1 MLTKNFHYNS
11 PYITTAKVL
20 KSTFIFRIL
29 KFKHW
34 FFNYDLNIRSMF
46 YFFYCLLFVF
56 VSCMLFLHH
65 KIKRANVL
73 NQVAELLEKRSE
85 AFVRA
90 EIMDQGRAIQG
101 ASKEYNDVHREVH
114 NIKHFTALAIAMTES
129 ATKTN
134 GNELG
139 FIRSSYQEWNFLS
152 QLKFWEI
159 KERNFHIYKA
169 KCLKKRERTN
179 NKLNPHMA
187 STLGFPTR
195 ATLASAWGEFSHD
208 CIQCQFKRILRGEKL
223 VFANI
228 ERVAWNL
235 PERKWELAWERIRFL
250 DQLFCFW
257 RKSLYR
263 HRHNSRCQ
271 NSQLFRVYMGFTNRI
286 YCRPVIVLKWS
297 IFFLD
302 RFCQLFV
309 PLSFGGDRNYHFL
322 GVTSTL
328 GVVARH
334 SSAGLW

>member
-1 MLTKNFHYNS
+1 MVRNLISSLYAYRKFHYNS

-101 ASKEYNDVHREVH
+101 ASKEYDDVHREVH

-139 FIRSSYQEWNFLS
+139 FIRSSYQE
-152 QLKFWEI
+152 
-159 KERNFHIYKA
+159 
-169 KCLKKRERTN
+169 
-179 NKLNPHMA
+179 
-187 STLGFPTR
+187 
-195 ATLASAWGEFSHD
+195 
-208 CIQCQFKRILRGEKL
+208 
-223 VFANI
+223 
-228 ERVAWNL
+228 
-235 PERKWELAWERIRFL
+235 
-250 DQLFCFW
+250 
-257 RKSLYR
+257 
-263 HRHNSRCQ
+263 
-271 NSQLFRVYMGFTNRI
+271 
-286 YCRPVIVLKWS
+286 
-297 IFFLD
+297 
-302 RFCQLFV
+302 
-309 PLSFGGDRNYHFL
+309 
-322 GVTSTL
+322 
-328 GVVARH
+328 
-334 SSAGLW
+334 

>member
-139 FIRSSYQEWNFLS
+139 FIRSSYQEWNFHS

-187 STLGFPTR
+187 STLGFPTP
-195 ATLASAWGEFSHD
+195 ATLASAWGECSHH
-208 CIQCQFKRILRGEKL
+208 CIPCQFKRILRGEK
-223 VFANI
+223 
-228 ERVAWNL
+228 
-235 PERKWELAWERIRFL
+235 
-250 DQLFCFW
+250 
-257 RKSLYR
+257 
-263 HRHNSRCQ
+263 
-271 NSQLFRVYMGFTNRI
+271 
-286 YCRPVIVLKWS
+286 
-297 IFFLD
+297 
-302 RFCQLFV
+302 
-309 PLSFGGDRNYHFL
+309 FG
-322 GVTSTL
+322 VC
-328 GVVARH
+328 
-334 SSAGLW
+334 